1 MNILLDAMGGDKAP
15 DANIKGAIKAIDQIK
30 AQVTLIGKEEIIKNK
45 IKEFCENKH
54 FENSFIQEC
63 ITEFIEGHTEL
74 YEDVISAEDLFKRLE
89 DNLDKITFA
98 GREEAPNGELGEYKG
113 RIADTTDTNE
123 IFIYFDE
130 ADLDLSETDKKMW
143 TLYTESDKQKL
154 LQDMQTRR
162 SEIKSTLIHE
172 LTHSA
177 YTIKDEYGIGEKHIF
192 SETGKDY
199 FSGEYR
205 QIGGNNNNIEA
216 IVNYISSRIE
226 GKNPDE
232 ISTYQAETKAIYML
246 AEKIDEKSI
255 VQSAWVSDEQQFKQA
270 YIESIWTDIET
281 GEKSYNS
288 FQNIMKKLVVTRGQN
303 ISIGEN
309 TKKNELLLSEM
320 QQILDGKSYELE
332 SGKFKD
338 MKHTTRTEDTISTDM
353 PERENKLSLSQRI
366 ARFFEKHKP
375 LMNISIVK
383 NFVRRQLDVLPPAR
397 NQEEN
402 NASTLNSRRN
412 DFINEIS
419 NNGEFRKLQPLQTT
433 NERNQGL
440 EEINKQISE
449 ENER

>member
-1 MNILLDAMGGDKAP
+1 MEKQEL
-15 DANIKGAIKAIDQIK
+15 
-30 AQVTLIGKEEIIKNK
+30 KNK
-45 IKEFCENKH
+45 IIEFCKNKH
-54 FENSFIQEC
+54 FENPFIQEC

-74 YEDVISAEDLFKRLE
+74 YGDVISTEDLFKRLE
-89 DNLDKITFA
+89 NNLDKITFA
-98 GREEAPNGELGEYKG
+98 GREKAPNGELGEYKG
-113 RIADTTDTNE
+113 RIADNTDTNE

-130 ADLDLSETDKKMW
+130 ADLELSETDKKMW
-143 TLYTESDKQKL
+143 NLYTESDKQNL
-154 LQDMQTRR
+154 LQDIQTRR
-162 SEIKSTLIHE
+162 AEIKSTLIHE

-177 YTIKDEYGIGEKHIF
+177 YTIKDEYGMGEKHIF
-192 SETGKDY
+192 STTGKDY
-199 FSGEYR
+199 LSGEYR
-205 QIGGNNNNIEA
+205 QIAGNNNNVEA

-270 YIESIWTDIET
+270 YVESIATDIET

-309 TKKNELLLSEM
+309 NRKNEQLLSEM

-332 SGKFKD
+332 SGKIKD
-338 MKHTTRTEDTISTDM
+338 MEHTIRTEDTISTDIT
-353 PERENKLSLSQRI
+353 ERENKLSFTQRI

-375 LMNISIVK
+375 LMNISIIK
-383 NFVRRQLDVLPPAR
+383 DFVRRQLDVLPPAR

-402 NASTLNSRRN
+402 NVSTLNSRRN

-419 NNGEFRKLQPLQTT
+419 NNGEFRKIQPLQTSNEKHT
-433 NERNQGL
+433 NL
-440 EEINKQISE
+440 EEIHKQISE

>member
-1 MNILLDAMGGDKAP
+1 MEKQEL
-15 DANIKGAIKAIDQIK
+15 
-30 AQVTLIGKEEIIKNK
+30 KNK

-74 YEDVISAEDLFKRLE
+74 YGDIISAEDLFKRLE

-162 SEIKSTLIHE
+162 SEIKTTLIHE

-288 FQNIMKKLVVTRGQN
+288 FQNIIKKLVVTRGQN

>member
-1 MNILLDAMGGDKAP
+1 MEKQEL
-15 DANIKGAIKAIDQIK
+15 
-30 AQVTLIGKEEIIKNK
+30 KNK

-74 YEDVISAEDLFKRLE
+74 YGDVISAEDLFKRLE

-205 QIGGNNNNIEA
+205 QIGDNNIEA

-397 NQEEN
+397 NQKEN
-402 NASTLNSRRN
+402 NASTLNSRRS

>member
-1 MNILLDAMGGDKAP
+1 MEKQELKD
-15 DANIKGAIKAIDQIK
+15 
-30 AQVTLIGKEEIIKNK
+30 K
-45 IKEFCENKH
+45 IKEFCKNKH
-54 FENSFIQEC
+54 FENPFIQEC

-74 YEDVISAEDLFKRLE
+74 YGDVISTEDLFKRLE

-98 GREEAPNGELGEYKG
+98 GREKAPNGELGEYKG
-113 RIADTTDTNE
+113 RIADNTDTNE

-177 YTIKDEYGIGEKHIF
+177 YTIKDKYGIGEKHIF

-205 QIGGNNNNIEA
+205 QIGGNNNNVEA

-270 YIESIWTDIET
+270 YLESIWADIET

-309 TKKNELLLSEM
+309 TQKNELLLSEM

>member
-1 MNILLDAMGGDKAP
+1 MEKQEL
-15 DANIKGAIKAIDQIK
+15 
-30 AQVTLIGKEEIIKNK
+30 KNK
-45 IKEFCENKH
+45 IIEFCKNKN
-54 FENSFIQEC
+54 FENPFIQEC

-74 YEDVISAEDLFKRLE
+74 YGDVISTEDLFKRLE

-98 GREEAPNGELGEYKG
+98 GREKAPNGELGEYKG
-113 RIADTTDTNE
+113 RIADNTDTNE

-177 YTIKDEYGIGEKHIF
+177 YTIKDKYGIGEKHIF

-205 QIGGNNNNIEA
+205 QIGGNNNNVEA

-270 YIESIWTDIET
+270 YLESIWADIET

-309 TKKNELLLSEM
+309 TQKNELLLSEM

-375 LMNISIVK
+375 LMNISIIK
-383 NFVRRQLDVLPPAR
+383 NFVKKQLDILPPAR

-402 NASTLNSRRN
+402 NVSTLNSRRN

-419 NNGEFRKLQPLQTT
+419 NNGEFRKLQSLQTINEKDT
-433 NERNQGL
+433 NLG
-440 EEINKQISE
+440 EIHKQISE

>member
-1 MNILLDAMGGDKAP
+1 MEKQEL
-15 DANIKGAIKAIDQIK
+15 
-30 AQVTLIGKEEIIKNK
+30 KNK
-45 IKEFCENKH
+45 IIEFCKNKH
-54 FENSFIQEC
+54 FENPFIQEC

-74 YEDVISAEDLFKRLE
+74 YGDVISTEDLFKRLE

-98 GREEAPNGELGEYKG
+98 GREKAPNGELGEYKG
-113 RIADTTDTNE
+113 RIADNTDTNE

-130 ADLDLSETDKKMW
+130 ADLELSETDKKMW
-143 TLYTESDKQKL
+143 NLYTESDKQNL
-154 LQDMQTRR
+154 LQDIQTRR
-162 SEIKSTLIHE
+162 AEIKSTLIHE

-177 YTIKDEYGIGEKHIF
+177 YTIKDEYGMGEKHIF
-192 SETGKDY
+192 STTGKDY
-199 FSGEYR
+199 LSGEYR
-205 QIGGNNNNIEA
+205 QIAGNNNNVEA

-270 YIESIWTDIET
+270 YVESIATDIET

-309 TKKNELLLSEM
+309 NRKNEQILSEM

-338 MKHTTRTEDTISTDM
+338 MEHTIRTEDTISTDI
-353 PERENKLSLSQRI
+353 PERENKISFTQRI
-366 ARFFEKHKP
+366 ARFFEKHKT
-375 LMNISIVK
+375 LMNISIIK
-383 NFVRRQLDVLPPAR
+383 KFVRRHLDVLPPAR

-402 NASTLNSRRN
+402 NVSTLNSRRN

-433 NERNQGL
+433 NEKNINLG
-440 EEINKQISE
+440 EIHKQISE

>member
-1 MNILLDAMGGDKAP
+1 MEKQEL
-15 DANIKGAIKAIDQIK
+15 
-30 AQVTLIGKEEIIKNK
+30 KNK
-45 IKEFCENKH
+45 IIEFCKNKN
-54 FENSFIQEC
+54 FENPFIQEC

-74 YEDVISAEDLFKRLE
+74 YGDVISTEDLFKRLE

-98 GREEAPNGELGEYKG
+98 GREKAPNGELGEYKG
-113 RIADTTDTNE
+113 RIADNTDTNE

-177 YTIKDEYGIGEKHIF
+177 YTIKDKYGIGEKHIF

-205 QIGGNNNNIEA
+205 QIGGNNNNVEA

-270 YIESIWTDIET
+270 YLESIWADIET

-309 TKKNELLLSEM
+309 TQKNELLLSEM

-419 NNGEFRKLQPLQTT
+419 NNGEFRKLQHLQTT

>member
-1 MNILLDAMGGDKAP
+1 M
-15 DANIKGAIKAIDQIK
+15 
-30 AQVTLIGKEEIIKNK
+30 TLSTRKIWIGEKNK

-74 YEDVISAEDLFKRLE
+74 YGDVISAEDLFKRLE

-338 MKHTTRTEDTISTDM
+338 MKHTTRTENTISTDM

>member
-1 MNILLDAMGGDKAP
+1 MEK
-15 DANIKGAIKAIDQIK
+15 QE
-30 AQVTLIGKEEIIKNK
+30 VKNK
-45 IKEFCENKH
+45 IKEFCEKKH
-54 FENSFIQEC
+54 FENSSIQEC

-74 YEDVISAEDLFKRLE
+74 YGDVISAEDLFKRLE

-205 QIGGNNNNIEA
+205 QIDGNNSNIEA
-216 IVNYISSRIE
+216 LQNYISSRID
-226 GKNPDE
+226 GKSPDE
-232 ISTYQAETKAIYML
+232 LSTYQAETKAIYIL

-397 NQEEN
+397 NQKEN
-402 NASTLNSRRN
+402 NASTLNSRRS

>member
-1 MNILLDAMGGDKAP
+1 MGK
-15 DANIKGAIKAIDQIK
+15 QE
-30 AQVTLIGKEEIIKNK
+30 LKNK
-45 IKEFCENKH
+45 INEFCKNKN
-54 FENSFIQEC
+54 FENPFIQEC
-63 ITEFIEGHTEL
+63 ITEFIEEHTEL
-74 YEDVISAEDLFKRLE
+74 YGDVISEEELFKRLE

-98 GREEAPNGELGEYKG
+98 GREKAPNGELGEYKG
-113 RIADTTDTNE
+113 RIADNTDTNE

-177 YTIKDEYGIGEKHIF
+177 YTIKDKYGIGEKHIF

-205 QIGGNNNNIEA
+205 QIGGNNNNVEA

-270 YIESIWTDIET
+270 YLESIWADIET

-309 TKKNELLLSEM
+309 TQKNELLLSEM

>member
-1 MNILLDAMGGDKAP
+1 MEKQEL
-15 DANIKGAIKAIDQIK
+15 
-30 AQVTLIGKEEIIKNK
+30 KNK
-45 IKEFCENKH
+45 IIEFCKNKN
-54 FENSFIQEC
+54 FENPFIQEC

-74 YEDVISAEDLFKRLE
+74 YGDVISTEDLFKRLE

-98 GREEAPNGELGEYKG
+98 GREKAPNGELGEYKG
-113 RIADTTDTNE
+113 RIADNTDTNE

-177 YTIKDEYGIGEKHIF
+177 YTIKDKYGIGEKHIF

-205 QIGGNNNNIEA
+205 QIGDNNNNVEA

-270 YIESIWTDIET
+270 YLESIWADIET

-309 TKKNELLLSEM
+309 TQKNELLLSEM

>member
-1 MNILLDAMGGDKAP
+1 MGK
-15 DANIKGAIKAIDQIK
+15 QE
-30 AQVTLIGKEEIIKNK
+30 LKNK
-45 IKEFCENKH
+45 INEFCKNKN
-54 FENSFIQEC
+54 FENPFIQEC

-74 YEDVISAEDLFKRLE
+74 YGDVISEEELFKRLE

-98 GREEAPNGELGEYKG
+98 GREKAPNGELGEYKG
-113 RIADTTDTNE
+113 RIADNTDTNE

-130 ADLDLSETDKKMW
+130 ADLELSETDKKMW
-143 TLYTESDKQKL
+143 NLYTDADKQKL
-154 LQDMQTRR
+154 LQDMQTRKA
-162 SEIKSTLIHE
+162 EIKSTLIHE

-177 YTIKDEYGIGEKHIF
+177 YTIKDEYGMGEKHIF
-192 SETGKDY
+192 STTGKDY
-199 FSGEYR
+199 LSGEYR
-205 QIGGNNNNIEA
+205 QIGGNNNNVEA

-255 VQSAWVSDEQQFKQA
+255 VQSAWVSDEQQLKQA
-270 YIESIWTDIET
+270 YVESIGADIET

-309 TKKNELLLSEM
+309 NRKNEQLLAEM

-338 MKHTTRTEDTISTDM
+338 MEQTKKVKNTIFTDI
-353 PERENKLSLSQRI
+353 PKKQNKLSFTQRI
-366 ARFFEKHKP
+366 AKFFEKHKP
-375 LMNISIVK
+375 LMNISIIK
-383 NFVRRQLDVLPPAR
+383 NFVRKQLDILPPAR

-402 NASTLNSRRN
+402 NVSTLNSRRN

-419 NNGEFRKLQPLQTT
+419 NNGEFRKLQPLQTINEKDT
-433 NERNQGL
+433 NLG
-440 EEINKQISE
+440 EIHKQISE

>member
-1 MNILLDAMGGDKAP
+1 MEKQEL
-15 DANIKGAIKAIDQIK
+15 
-30 AQVTLIGKEEIIKNK
+30 KNK
-45 IKEFCENKH
+45 IIEFCKNKH
-54 FENSFIQEC
+54 FENPFIQEC

-74 YEDVISAEDLFKRLE
+74 YGDVISTEDLFKRLE
-89 DNLDKITFA
+89 NNLDKITFA
-98 GREEAPNGELGEYKG
+98 GREKAPNGELGEYKG
-113 RIADTTDTNE
+113 RIADNTDTNE

-130 ADLDLSETDKKMW
+130 ADLELSETDKKMW
-143 TLYTESDKQKL
+143 NLYTESDKQNL
-154 LQDMQTRR
+154 LQDIQTRR
-162 SEIKSTLIHE
+162 AEIKSTLIHE

-177 YTIKDEYGIGEKHIF
+177 YTIKDEYGMGEKHIF
-192 SETGKDY
+192 STTGKDY
-199 FSGEYR
+199 LSGEYR
-205 QIGGNNNNIEA
+205 QIAGNNNNVEA

-270 YIESIWTDIET
+270 YVESIATDIET

-309 TKKNELLLSEM
+309 NRKNEQLLSEM

-338 MKHTTRTEDTISTDM
+338 MEHTIRTEDTISTDIT
-353 PERENKLSLSQRI
+353 ERENKLSFTQRI

-375 LMNISIVK
+375 LMNISIIK
-383 NFVRRQLDVLPPAR
+383 DFVRRQLDVLPPAR

-402 NASTLNSRRN
+402 DVSTLNSRRN
-412 DFINEIS
+412 DFINERS
-419 NNGEFRKLQPLQTT
+419 NNGEFRKIQPLQTSNEKHT
-433 NERNQGL
+433 NL
-440 EEINKQISE
+440 EEIHKQISE

>member
-1 MNILLDAMGGDKAP
+1 MEKQEL
-15 DANIKGAIKAIDQIK
+15 
-30 AQVTLIGKEEIIKNK
+30 KNK
-45 IKEFCENKH
+45 IIEFCKNKH
-54 FENSFIQEC
+54 FENPFIQEC

-74 YEDVISAEDLFKRLE
+74 YGDVISTEDLFKRLE

-98 GREEAPNGELGEYKG
+98 GREKAPNGELGEYKG
-113 RIADTTDTNE
+113 RIADNTDTNE

-130 ADLDLSETDKKMW
+130 ADLELSETDKKMW
-143 TLYTESDKQKL
+143 NLYTESDKQNL
-154 LQDMQTRR
+154 LQDIQTRR
-162 SEIKSTLIHE
+162 AEIKSTLIHE

-177 YTIKDEYGIGEKHIF
+177 YTIKDEYGMGEKHIF
-192 SETGKDY
+192 STTGKDY
-199 FSGEYR
+199 LSGEYR
-205 QIGGNNNNIEA
+205 QIAGNNNNVEA

-270 YIESIWTDIET
+270 YVESIATDIET

-309 TKKNELLLSEM
+309 NRKNEQILSEM

-332 SGKFKD
+332 SGKIKD
-338 MKHTTRTEDTISTDM
+338 MKHTIRTEDTISTDI
-353 PERENKLSLSQRI
+353 PERENKISFTQRI
-366 ARFFEKHKP
+366 ARFFEKHKT
-375 LMNISIVK
+375 LMNISIIK
-383 NFVRRQLDVLPPAR
+383 KFVRRHLDVLPPAR

-402 NASTLNSRRN
+402 NVSTLNSRRN

-433 NERNQGL
+433 NEKNINLG
-440 EEINKQISE
+440 EIHKQISE

>member
-1 MNILLDAMGGDKAP
+1 MEKHEL
-15 DANIKGAIKAIDQIK
+15 
-30 AQVTLIGKEEIIKNK
+30 KNK
-45 IKEFCENKH
+45 INEFCKNKN
-54 FENSFIQEC
+54 FENPFIQEC

-74 YEDVISAEDLFKRLE
+74 YGDVISAENLFKRLE

-98 GREEAPNGELGEYKG
+98 GREKAPNGELGEYKG
-113 RIADTTDTNE
+113 RIADNTDTNE

-130 ADLDLSETDKKMW
+130 ADLELSETDKKMW
-143 TLYTESDKQKL
+143 NLYTEADKQKL
-154 LQDMQTRR
+154 LQDMQTRKA
-162 SEIKSTLIHE
+162 EIKSTLIHE

-177 YTIKDEYGIGEKHIF
+177 YTIKDEYGMGEKHIF
-192 SETGKDY
+192 STTGKDY
-199 FSGEYR
+199 LSGEYR
-205 QIGGNNNNIEA
+205 QIGGNNNNVEA

-232 ISTYQAETKAIYML
+232 ISTYQAETKAIYLL

-270 YIESIWTDIET
+270 YVESIGADIET

-309 TKKNELLLSEM
+309 NRKNEQLLSEM
-320 QQILDGKSYELE
+320 QQILDGKSHELE
-332 SGKFKD
+332 SDKFKD
-338 MKHTTRTEDTISTDM
+338 MEHTIKVEDTISTDID
-353 PERENKLSLSQRI
+353 EKTDKLSFTQKI

-375 LMNISIVK
+375 LMNISIIK
-383 NFVRRQLDVLPPAR
+383 NFVRKQLDVLPPAR

-402 NASTLNSRRN
+402 NVSTLNSRRN

-419 NNGEFRKLQPLQTT
+419 NNGEFRKLQPLQATK
-433 NERNQGL
+433 ERSPSL
-440 EEINKQISE
+440 EEINKQISNG
-449 ENER
+449 NER

>member
-1 MNILLDAMGGDKAP
+1 MEKQEL
-15 DANIKGAIKAIDQIK
+15 
-30 AQVTLIGKEEIIKNK
+30 KNK

-74 YEDVISAEDLFKRLE
+74 YGDVISAEDLFKRLE

-338 MKHTTRTEDTISTDM
+338 MKHTTGTEDTISTDM

-397 NQEEN
+397 NKEEN
-402 NASTLNSRRN
+402 NTSTLNSRRN

-449 ENER
+449 

>member
-1 MNILLDAMGGDKAP
+1 MEKQEL
-15 DANIKGAIKAIDQIK
+15 
-30 AQVTLIGKEEIIKNK
+30 KNK

-74 YEDVISAEDLFKRLE
+74 YGDVISAEDLFKRLE

-419 NNGEFRKLQPLQTT
+419 NNGEFRKLQTLQTT

>member
-1 MNILLDAMGGDKAP
+1 MGK
-15 DANIKGAIKAIDQIK
+15 QE
-30 AQVTLIGKEEIIKNK
+30 LKNK
-45 IKEFCENKH
+45 INEFCKNKN
-54 FENSFIQEC
+54 FENPFIQEC
-63 ITEFIEGHTEL
+63 ITEFIEEHTEL
-74 YEDVISAEDLFKRLE
+74 YGDVISEEELFKRLE

-98 GREEAPNGELGEYKG
+98 GREKAPNGELGEYKG
-113 RIADTTDTNE
+113 RIADNTDTNE

-130 ADLDLSETDKKMW
+130 ADLELSETDKKMW
-143 TLYTESDKQKL
+143 NLYTEADKQKL
-154 LQDMQTRR
+154 LQDMQTRKA
-162 SEIKSTLIHE
+162 EIKSTLIHE

-177 YTIKDEYGIGEKHIF
+177 YTIKDEYGMGEKHIF
-192 SETGKDY
+192 STTGKDY
-199 FSGEYR
+199 LSGEYR
-205 QIGGNNNNIEA
+205 QIGGNNNNVEA
-216 IVNYISSRIE
+216 IVNYISSKIE

-255 VQSAWVSDEQQFKQA
+255 VQSAWVSDEQQLKQA
-270 YIESIWTDIET
+270 YVESIGADIET

-309 TKKNELLLSEM
+309 NRKNEQLLAEM

-338 MKHTTRTEDTISTDM
+338 MEQTKKVKNTIFTDI
-353 PERENKLSLSQRI
+353 PKKQNKLSFTQRI
-366 ARFFEKHKP
+366 AKFFEKHKP
-375 LMNISIVK
+375 LMNISIIK
-383 NFVRRQLDVLPPAR
+383 NFVRKQLDILPPAR

-402 NASTLNSRRN
+402 NVSTLNSRRN

-419 NNGEFRKLQPLQTT
+419 NNGEFRKLQPLQTINEKDT
-433 NERNQGL
+433 NLG
-440 EEINKQISE
+440 EIHKQISE

>member
-1 MNILLDAMGGDKAP
+1 MEKQEL
-15 DANIKGAIKAIDQIK
+15 
-30 AQVTLIGKEEIIKNK
+30 KNK

-74 YEDVISAEDLFKRLE
+74 YGDVISAEDLFKRLE

-375 LMNISIVK
+375 LINISIVK

>member
-1 MNILLDAMGGDKAP
+1 MEKQEL
-15 DANIKGAIKAIDQIK
+15 
-30 AQVTLIGKEEIIKNK
+30 KNK
-45 IKEFCENKH
+45 IIEFCKNKH
-54 FENSFIQEC
+54 FENPFIQEC

-74 YEDVISAEDLFKRLE
+74 YGDVISTEDLFKRLE

-98 GREEAPNGELGEYKG
+98 GREKEPNGELGEYKG
-113 RIADTTDTNE
+113 RIADNTDTNE

-130 ADLDLSETDKKMW
+130 ADLELSETDKKMW
-143 TLYTESDKQKL
+143 NLYTESDKQNL
-154 LQDMQTRR
+154 LQDIQTRR
-162 SEIKSTLIHE
+162 AEIKSTLIHE

-177 YTIKDEYGIGEKHIF
+177 YTIKDEYGMGEKHIF
-192 SETGKDY
+192 STTGKDY
-199 FSGEYR
+199 LSGEYR
-205 QIGGNNNNIEA
+205 QIAGNNNNVEA

-246 AEKIDEKSI
+246 AEKIEEKSI
-255 VQSAWVSDEQQFKQA
+255 VQSAWVSDEQQLKQA
-270 YIESIWTDIET
+270 YVESIATDIEI

-309 TKKNELLLSEM
+309 NKKNEQLLSEM

-338 MKHTTRTEDTISTDM
+338 MEHTIRTEDTISTDI
-353 PERENKLSLSQRI
+353 PERENKISFTQRI
-366 ARFFEKHKP
+366 ARFFEKHKT
-375 LMNISIVK
+375 LMNISIIK
-383 NFVRRQLDVLPPAR
+383 NFVRRHLDVLPPAR

-402 NASTLNSRRN
+402 NVSTLNSRRN

-433 NERNQGL
+433 NEKNINLG
-440 EEINKQISE
+440 EIHKQISE

>member
-1 MNILLDAMGGDKAP
+1 MEKQEL
-15 DANIKGAIKAIDQIK
+15 
-30 AQVTLIGKEEIIKNK
+30 KNK

-74 YEDVISAEDLFKRLE
+74 YGDVISAEDLFKRLE

-288 FQNIMKKLVVTRGQN
+288 FQNIMKKLVVTREQN

-332 SGKFKD
+332 SGKFKY

>member
-1 MNILLDAMGGDKAP
+1 MEKQEL
-15 DANIKGAIKAIDQIK
+15 
-30 AQVTLIGKEEIIKNK
+30 KNK

>member
-1 MNILLDAMGGDKAP
+1 MEKQEL
-15 DANIKGAIKAIDQIK
+15 
-30 AQVTLIGKEEIIKNK
+30 KNK

-74 YEDVISAEDLFKRLE
+74 YGDVISAEDLFKRLE

-338 MKHTTRTEDTISTDM
+338 SKHTTRTEDTISTDM

-397 NQEEN
+397 NQKEN
-402 NASTLNSRRN
+402 NASTLNSRRS

>member
-1 MNILLDAMGGDKAP
+1 MEKQEL
-15 DANIKGAIKAIDQIK
+15 
-30 AQVTLIGKEEIIKNK
+30 KNK

-74 YEDVISAEDLFKRLE
+74 YGDVISAEDLFKRLE

-192 SETGKDY
+192 SEIGKDY

-397 NQEEN
+397 NQKEN
-402 NASTLNSRRN
+402 NASTLNSRRS

>member
-1 MNILLDAMGGDKAP
+1 MEKQEL
-15 DANIKGAIKAIDQIK
+15 
-30 AQVTLIGKEEIIKNK
+30 KNK
-45 IKEFCENKH
+45 IIEFCKNKN
-54 FENSFIQEC
+54 FENPFIQEC

-74 YEDVISAEDLFKRLE
+74 YGDVISTEDLFKRLE

-98 GREEAPNGELGEYKG
+98 GREKAPNGELGEYKG
-113 RIADTTDTNE
+113 RIADNTDTNE

-172 LTHSA
+172 LTHSS
-177 YTIKDEYGIGEKHIF
+177 YTIKDKYGIGEKHIF

-205 QIGGNNNNIEA
+205 QIGGNNNNVEA

-226 GKNPDE
+226 GKSPDE

-270 YIESIWTDIET
+270 YVESIATDIEI
-281 GEKSYNS
+281 GEKSYNG

-309 TKKNELLLSEM
+309 NKKNEQLLSEM

-338 MKHTTRTEDTISTDM
+338 MEHTIRTEDTISTDI
-353 PERENKLSLSQRI
+353 PERENKISFTQRI
-366 ARFFEKHKP
+366 ARFFEKHKT
-375 LMNISIVK
+375 LMNISIIK
-383 NFVRRQLDVLPPAR
+383 NFVRRHLDVLPPAR

-402 NASTLNSRRN
+402 NVSTLNSRRN

-433 NERNQGL
+433 NEKNINLG
-440 EEINKQISE
+440 EIHKQISE